1 MKNINKTDNL
11 FKSLGIKPNSGRVLD
26 YLITHNVSPV
36 KDIAFELNLPKST
49 IYDALDELMSQSLVT
64 EYIEDRGRVF
74 GVTDKQQ
81 LMRVSDQKIAELK
94 ENQKN
99 LLEYI
104 DTVQKEDSVSKP
116 KIKFYFGNE
125 GIKQAFRDTMWHS
138 GCKETYLMWSTKEML
153 EILGP
158 EFSEWHSSMRLRYK
172 ILLHIIQKESD
183 RGIQKNAEGLGE
195 GWKTLHTIRHIPPEI
210 EWQMSYWIYDN
221 KVLFSAGGKERFAF
235 IVHSKEF
242 TDLMIVLWKQMWEVS
257 IE

>member
-1 MKNINKTDNL
+1 MDKKENI
-11 FKSLGIKPNSGRVLD
+11 FKSLGIKPNSQRVLD

-49 IYDALDELMSQSLVT
+49 IYDALDELMTESLVT
-64 EYIEDRGRVF
+64 EYVEDRGRVF
-74 GVTDKQQ
+74 GITDKER
-81 LMRVSDQKIAELK
+81 LVRISDQKIAELK

-104 DTVQKEDSVSKP
+104 NNAQKEDSISKP

-138 GCKETYLMWSTKEML
+138 GCTETYLMWSTKEML

-158 EFSEWHSSMRLRYK
+158 EFSEWHSSMRLRHK
-172 ILLHIIQKESD
+172 VVLQVLRKDSD
-183 RGIQKNAEGLGE
+183 RAIEENIEGLAE
-195 GWKTLHTIRHIPPEI
+195 GWKTSRLIRHVPPEI
-210 EWQMSYWIYDN
+210 EWSMSYWIYDN

-242 TDLMIVLWKQMWEVS
+242 ADLMIIMWKQMWEIS
-257 IE
+257 RE